1 MDRWLKE
8 YATPAEDLGLVLITQ
23 ERWLTMPIFQFQGL
37 HPLLASVCRLIA
49 AHTPPIYPQFKINL
63 QKLKG
68 ILKMSVLLGR
78 TY

>member
-8 YATPAEDLGLVLITQ
+8 YATLAEDLGLVLMTQ
-23 ERWLTMPIFQFQGL
+23 EGWLTMPIFQGL
-37 HPLLASVCRLIA
+37 HPLPASVCRLIG
-49 AHTPPIYPQFKINL
+49 AHTPPLYPQFKINL

-68 ILKMSVLLGR
+68 ILKMSVLLGG